1 MAEEKINIMN
11 ITKGLHFD
19 EGYINWQLNRVLF
32 LINLMGRDF
41 FQGKK
46 MLELGSY
53 QGGITQMFH
62 NLGANITGVEGSK
75 KNLGF
80 AKNKYPHLTFI
91 EGDCDDTTWRYDEK
105 YDIIIHWGLLYH
117 LKTPKESIL
126 NCIAHCDILCL
137 ETLVVDSNLQTCELV
152 DEDNINLSDQAL
164 NGKGSRF
171 SASYIEQI
179 LTDAGTR
186 WTRYDNESLDSKYH
200 PPYSAIEKNTGA
212 TYRRF
217 WVVHTCKYQ
226 SRRNV

>member
-46 MLELGSY
+46 ILELGSY
-53 QGGITQMFH
+53 QGGVTQMFH
-62 NLGANITGVEGSK
+62 NLGATIIGVEGSK
-75 KNLGF
+75 KNLEF
-80 AKNKYPHLTFI
+80 ARTKYPHLTFI

-137 ETLVVDSNLQTCELV
+137 ETLVIDKTVQEVNFV
-152 DEDNINLSDQAL
+152 NEDNVHKPDQAL
-164 NGKGSRF
+164 NGTGSRPT
-171 SASYIEQI
+171 ASYIEQI
-179 LTDAGTR
+179 LTDAGTM
-186 WTRYDNESLDSKYH
+186 WTRYDNTELNSKYQ
-200 PPYSAIEKNTGA
+200 PCYSAADKNTGG

-217 WVVHTCKYQ
+217 WVVHTRK
-226 SRRNV
+226 